1 MPLNTSRNDE
11 GPGPSPDLSVEDLVM
26 RFGGIAAVDHV
37 SFRVEPGERVALL
50 GPNGAGK
57 TTLFNMIT
65 GDLRP
70 TGGRIRMFGED
81 ITRLDS
87 SGRVRKG
94 MRRTYQTSSLFDE
107 MNVAQNLYLGMLG
120 PGARHH
126 YDMASSAYCGEIWP
140 RVAKVAREVGLSR
153 RFLAKASE
161 LSHGER
167 RQLEIG
173 VSLCLKPRI
182 ILLDEPAAGL
192 SPEERNTL
200 THLLEQLPSSIT
212 ILIIE
217 HDMDI
222 ALRVAQRVIV
232 MSDGHVVAEGAP
244 GSIVANEVVQ
254 AVYLGQSRR
263 KHEPC

>member
-1 MPLNTSRNDE
+1 VPLSASDNSE
-11 GPGPSPDLSVEDLVM
+11 GPGPGPDLSVEDLVM
-26 RFGGIAAVDHV
+26 RFGGIAAVDKV
-37 SFRVEPGERVALL
+37 SFKAHPGERVALL

-70 TGGRIRMFGED
+70 TAGRIRMFGED
-81 ITRLDS
+81 VTRLAS

-107 MNVAQNLYLGMLG
+107 MSVAQNLYLGMLG
-120 PGARHH
+120 PGGMHH
-126 YDMASSAYCGEIWP
+126 YNMASSAYRGEIWP
-140 RVAKVAREVGLSR
+140 RAAKVARDVGLSR
-153 RFLAKASE
+153 RFFARASE

-192 SPEERNTL
+192 SPEERTTL
-200 THLLEQLPSSIT
+200 TQLIEQLPSTIT

-232 MSDGHVVAEGAP
+232 MSDGHVVAEGTPA
-244 GSIVANEVVQ
+244 SIVANEVVQ

>member
-1 MPLNTSRNDE
+1 MPLNVSGN
-11 GPGPSPDLSVEDLVM
+11 GVSPGIGPDLAVEDLVI
-26 RFGGIAAVDHV
+26 RFGCITAVDKV
-37 SFRVEPGERVALL
+37 SFKVEAGERVALL

-70 TGGRIRMFGED
+70 TAGRIRMFGED
-81 ITRLDS
+81 VTRLDS
-87 SGRVRKG
+87 SQRVRKG

-107 MNVAQNLYLGMLG
+107 MSVAQNLYLGVLG
-120 PGARHH
+120 PGAAHH
-126 YDMASSAYCGEIWP
+126 YDMVSSAYRSDIWP
-140 RVAKVAREVGLSR
+140 QAAKVAREVGLSR
-153 RFLAKASE
+153 RFFARASE

-182 ILLDEPAAGL
+182 VLLDEPAAGL
-192 SPEERNTL
+192 SPEERTTL

-232 MSDGHVVAEGAP
+232 MSDGHIVAEGTP
-244 GSIVANEVVQ
+244 RSIVANEVVQ
-254 AVYLGQSRR
+254 GVYLGQSRR

>member
-1 MPLNTSRNDE
+1 
-11 GPGPSPDLSVEDLVM
+11 
-26 RFGGIAAVDHV
+26 
-37 SFRVEPGERVALL
+37 
-50 GPNGAGK
+50 
-57 TTLFNMIT
+57 
-65 GDLRP
+65 
-70 TGGRIRMFGED
+70 
-81 ITRLDS
+81 
-87 SGRVRKG
+87 

-107 MNVAQNLYLGMLG
+107 MSVAQNLYLGMLG